1 MKENNKEDSY
11 CHYSDLP
18 SPMAY
23 VQKKEEKNIMKRL
36 IQKLLLWWSF
46 KKPKKNKK
54 SIWKL

>member
-1 MKENNKEDSY
+1 MFKFRKKLNRESY

-23 VQKKEEKNIMKRL
+23 VEKKTIMKRI
-36 IQKLLLWWSF
+36 IQKVMLWWSYV
-46 KKPKKNKK
+46 KPKKDKN

>member
-1 MKENNKEDSY
+1 MKKNNEKDLY

>member
-1 MKENNKEDSY
+1 MFNFRKRLNEESY

-23 VQKKEEKNIMKRL
+23 VEKKTIMKRI
-36 IQKLLLWWSF
+36 IQKVMLWWSYV
-46 KKPKKNKK
+46 KPKKDKN